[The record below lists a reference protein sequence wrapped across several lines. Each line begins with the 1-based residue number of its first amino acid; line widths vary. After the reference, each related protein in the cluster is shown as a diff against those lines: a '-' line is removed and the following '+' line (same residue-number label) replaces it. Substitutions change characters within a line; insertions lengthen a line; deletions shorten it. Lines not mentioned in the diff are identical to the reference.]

1 MIIWT
6 PRARA
11 DLKAIYDHI
20 VKDAPL
26 NAKTVTQTLVHKTQT
41 ALQIPLI
48 GKKVAEVSDDNLRE
62 ISVYSWRILYHIQL
76 DKIYVLTL
84 VHKRRNLQAD
94 EIPVEH

>member
-20 VKDAPL
+20 AKDAPL
-26 NAKTVTQTLVHKTQT
+26 NAKTVVQTMVHKTQT

-48 GKKVAEVSDDNLRE
+48 GKKVAEVADENLHE
-62 ISVYSWRILYHIQL
+62 ISVYSWRVLYHVQQ
-76 DKIYVLTL
+76 DKIYVLTI
-84 VHKRRNLQAD
+84 VHKRRNLQAQD
-94 EIPVEH
+94 ISAH

>member
-20 VKDAPL
+20 AKDAPL
-26 NAKTVTQTLVHKTQT
+26 NAKTVTQAIVQKTQT
-41 ALQIPLI
+41 ALQIPLM
-48 GKKVAEVSDDNLRE
+48 GKKVAEVADENLRE
-62 ISVYSWRILYHIQL
+62 ISLYSWRILYHIQH

-84 VHKRRNLQAD
+84 VHKRRNLQPQ
-94 EIPVEH
+94 EIPTH

>member
-11 DLKAIYDHI
+11 DLKAIYEHI
-20 VKDAPL
+20 AKDAPL
-26 NAKTVTQTLVHKTQT
+26 NAKTVTQVLVQKTQA

-48 GKKVAEVSDDNLRE
+48 GKKVAEVADDNLRE
-62 ISVYSWRILYHIQL
+62 ISVYSWRILYHIQH

-84 VHKRRNLQAD
+84 VHKRRNLQAQ
-94 EIPVEH
+94 EISTH